1 MGRMIDL
8 NDGDGENEDGK
19 DGDGGEDSEDDDDG
33 ENADDGDD
41 SEEDGDGD
49 VDVQLFDFYANL
61 LQQEDLQGDE
71 AAPKLAPPVGLEISL
86 PW

>member
-1 MGRMIDL
+1 MIDL
-8 NDGDGENEDGK
+8 NDGAGENKDGK
-19 DGDGGEDSEDDDDG
+19 DGDGAEDSEDGDDGENG

-71 AAPKLAPPVGLEISL
+71 AAPKLAPPVGLEIS
-86 PW
+86 

>member
-33 ENADDGDD
+33 ED

-71 AAPKLAPPVGLEISL
+71 AAPKLAPPVGLEI
-86 PW
+86 

>member
-33 ENADDGDD
+33 DD
-41 SEEDGDGD
+41 SEEDGHGD

-71 AAPKLAPPVGLEISL
+71 AAPKLAPPVGLEIS
-86 PW
+86 

>member
-19 DGDGGEDSEDDDDG
+19 
-33 ENADDGDD
+33 DGDD

-71 AAPKLAPPVGLEISL
+71 AAPKLAPPVGLEIS
-86 PW
+86 